1 MMKINW
7 NKTYLALTKAQDKC
21 YDAKED
27 QLFDMC
33 QYHINIVGDEDL
45 NSKDN
50 EQILQF
56 AKDVYKIA
64 KLTYNLNPIV

>member
-1 MMKINW
+1 MINW

-33 QYHINIVGDEDL
+33 QYHINIVGDEEL
-45 NSKDN
+45 TSVDN

-56 AKDVYKIA
+56 AKDVFKIA
-64 KLTYNLNPIV
+64 TLRYNLDPIV